1 MGIKAILKKNTPEI
15 RQRIKDMGILCTN
28 SNYPILCYFET
39 SNSVT
44 WGSSDVGYDCG
55 ENEELFFYLLSLTT
69 RNDSELRQTLSD
81 VQRSYNQLKND
92 YDEIHNRY
100 YDYYQKYESLNCEIK
115 ESLDLIKS
123 ENDLLK
129 EIQQLQEKID
139 KLEKENKS
147 LKKKCDE

>member
-1 MGIKAILKKNTPEI
+1 MAIKATLKKNTPEI
-15 RQRIKDMGILCTN
+15 RQKIKDMGISCTN
-28 SNYPILCYFET
+28 SNFPFLCYFEST
-39 SNSVT
+39 NCVS
-44 WGSSDVGYDCG
+44 WGANDGYDCG

-69 RNDSELRQTLSD
+69 CSDSELKQTLSD
-81 VQRSYNQLKND
+81 IQRSYNQLKND
-92 YDEIHNRY
+92 HDEIIKRY
-100 YDYYQKYESLNCEIK
+100 YDYYGKYESLNYQIK
-115 ESLDLIKS
+115 ESLDSIKS

>member
-1 MGIKAILKKNTPEI
+1 MGIKAYLKKNTPEI
-15 RQRIKDMGILCTN
+15 RQKIKDMGIFCTN
-28 SNYPILCYFET
+28 SNFPILCYYEN

-44 WGSSDVGYDCG
+44 WGGSDDGFDCG

-69 RNDSELRQTLSD
+69 RSDAELRQTLSD
-81 VQRSYNQLKND
+81 AQRAYNQLKID
-92 YDEIHNRY
+92 YDEMVNKY
-100 YDYYQKYESLNCEIK
+100 YDYYNKYLAIDCKIK

>member
-15 RQRIKDMGILCTN
+15 RQRIKDMGIWCTN
-28 SNYPILCYFET
+28 SNFPVLYYSENANC
-39 SNSVT
+39 VT
-44 WGSSDVGYDCG
+44 WGGNDGYDCG

-69 RNDSELRQTLSD
+69 RNDAELRQMLSD
-81 VQRSYNQLKND
+81 VQRSHNQLKND
-92 YDEIHNRY
+92 YDELVNKY
-100 YDYYQKYESLNCEIK
+100 FNYCNKYESLNCNIK
-115 ESLDLIKS
+115 ETLDLIKS